1 MICLCVEVANL
12 PFEGLPSMATVDACK
27 KTCATCIDAMSRL
40 GPKKMPC
47 WSWFP
52 LVNQVCACADM
63 TKMLLSPTMIF
74 GFHAEKKMCIASPT
88 ARGESIQIFQT
99 QCLHSDAPDDAK
111 LRAFQ
116 QSFGHIAHVQ
126 FGIFGRLLVL
136 PCWLLWCVACSF
148 DVHVCAVLRG
158 GAIIQIILD

>member
-1 MICLCVEVANL
+1 M
-12 PFEGLPSMATVDACK
+12 
-27 KTCATCIDAMSRL
+27 
-40 GPKKMPC
+40 
-47 WSWFP
+47 
-52 LVNQVCACADM
+52 
-63 TKMLLSPTMIF
+63 LSPTMIF
-74 GFHAEKKMCIASPT
+74 GFHAEKKMCNASPT

-136 PCWLLWCVACSF
+136 LAALVCSM
-148 DVHVCAVLRG
+148 
-158 GAIIQIILD
+158 